1 MKEIFYDIISQLPDM
16 QEIELTGNQA
26 YAVEQFLEFY
36 KSGEGRDAFIL
47 TGSAGT
53 GKTLLIHL
61 FTTFLRKMGWK
72 VILLAPTG
80 RAAKVITQRTGKASY
95 TLHHHIFSVGEGF
108 QGEPV
113 FHLKEN
119 KEKSKVVYIVDEA
132 SMIGDGKE
140 EALRSSLLQ
149 NLMHYIYENDE
160 NRKLILI
167 GDTVQLPPIN
177 NSFSPALDV
186 PYMKMEFGLNVFSA
200 HLTEVKRQGSD
211 SLVLENAVEIRDAY
225 LSGEETPI
233 LHIHYGREVQELD
246 NAYDALETYCGYYEY
261 GNLDKVIFITYSNN
275 KAMQV
280 NMAIRNKLLET
291 EEVLVPGDVVMV
303 VKNNYTWGTEHFA
316 FLANGELGT
325 VEEVFPDSIEEKY
338 GLRFMNAIIGFEDST
353 GEQKQVDCKVVLDL
367 LQSKLAQL
375 SSEQA
380 YRIWQERLMYYD
392 GLTKKEAQQELA
404 KDPYLHALQI
414 KYGYAV
420 TGHKAQGGQWKN
432 VIIAFEPNYGGDIY
446 QYIRWTYTVFTRA
459 EERIFLLGCP
469 FNE

>member
-1 MKEIFYDIISQLPDM
+1 MREIFYNIISYLPEM

-26 YAVEQFLEFY
+26 YAVEQFLAFY
-36 KSGEGRDAFIL
+36 QSGEGKDAYIL

-80 RAAKVITQRTGKASY
+80 RAAKVITQRTGKPSY

-119 KEKSKVVYIVDEA
+119 KEKSKVIYIVDEA

-140 EALRSSLLQ
+140 EAMRTGLLQ
-149 NLMHYIYENDE
+149 SMMKYVYDNDE
-160 NRKLILI
+160 YRKLILI
-167 GDTVQLPPIN
+167 GDSVQLPPVN
-177 NSFSPALDV
+177 NTFSPALDAA
-186 PYMKMEFGLNVFSA
+186 YMKMEFDLNVFSA
-200 HLTEVKRQGSD
+200 HLSEVKRQEVD
-211 SLVLENAVEIRDAY
+211 SLVLENAVQIRDAY
-225 LSGEETPI
+225 LNGEENPVLEIT
-233 LHIHYGREVQELD
+233 YGREVQELD

-261 GNLDKVIFITYSNN
+261 GNLDKIVFITYSNH

-280 NMAIRNKLLET
+280 NMAIRNKLMET
-291 EEVLVPGDVVMV
+291 EDILVSGDIVMV

-316 FLANGELGT
+316 FLANGEMGT
-325 VEEVFPDSIEEKY
+325 VEEIFPETKEEKY
-338 GLRFMNAIIGFEDST
+338 GLTFMNAMIGFEDST
-353 GEQKQVDCKVVLDL
+353 GEQKMVECKVVLDL
-367 LQSKLAQL
+367 LQSKLPQL
-375 SSEQA
+375 TSEQN
-380 YRIWQERLMYYD
+380 YRIWQERLMIYD
-392 GLTKKEAQQELA
+392 GMTKKEAQQELA

-420 TGHKAQGGQWKN
+420 TGHKSQGGQWQN
-432 VIIAFEPNYGGDIY
+432 VIIAFEPNYGGDLH

-459 EERIFLLGCP
+459 QERVFLLGCP
-469 FNE
+469 FK